1 MPRRPRQL
9 AESGVYHVVLR
20 GVNRDAVFL
29 EDEDFERFLS
39 VLRAVRDATGCRVLA
54 YCLMTNHVHLVLRT
68 TDEPVGLV
76 LKRLGI
82 RYAGWFNRKYGRVG
96 HFFQDRFVSRPVED
110 DAYLLTVLRYVW
122 NNPVKAGICER
133 PQDYRW
139 SSRRFLE
146 QDAGGR
152 PVDGEE
158 LHRLV
163 PARVLAEI
171 AGPAPERIAS
181 VAEPAIGRPLR
192 HTDAEVVSLFR
203 TASGVGD
210 PREFRLLDP
219 IRQRTAISELRTRSV
234 SYDQI
239 ARVTGLSAST
249 VKRRHASSVGRAR
262 PEDAGL
268 GAAGS
273 GGR

>member
-1 MPRRPRQL
+1 MPRRPRQR

-29 EDEDFERFLS
+29 EDEDFERFLNA
-39 VLRAVRDATGCRVLA
+39 LRAVRDASGCRVLA

-110 DAYLLTVLRYVW
+110 DAYLITVLRYVW
-122 NNPVKAGICER
+122 NNPVKAGMCER
-133 PQDYRW
+133 AEDYRW

-146 QDAGGR
+146 HDPGGR
-152 PVDGEE
+152 PVDGDE
-158 LHRLV
+158 LRRLV
-163 PARVLAEI
+163 PAPVLAGI
-171 AGPAPERIAS
+171 AGPATERI

-192 HTDAEVVSLFR
+192 HTDAEVASLFR
-203 TASGVGD
+203 TASGVRD
-210 PREFRLLDP
+210 PKEFRLLDP
-219 IRQRTAISELRTRSV
+219 IRQRAAISELRTRSV

-249 VKRRHASSVGRAR
+249 VKRRHATSVGRAR
-262 PEDAGL
+262 VEDGGL
-268 GAAGS
+268 DPTGW